1 MSIGMLVIC
10 RLGTPADSE
19 QRHHCRYYIDNAL
32 DGIGEKRHAAR
43 KMIGMALRPL
53 RALISGA
60 AAATLQTKVRERIA
74 MTTRRNFLKAGIAA
88 VATGVVFCK
97 CGLLQGAHAQEP
109 TRQKLSVMVRG
120 KRVKTIDVHS
130 HCHFREAG
138 ALLGADAAAVQ
149 LPPVNGAAEA
159 FIEIDKRLAAMDA
172 QAVDVEVLSINPFWY
187 GRERDLAAQIVKIQ
201 NEKLAELCASKP
213 ERFAAFASLTL
224 QAPDLAVQELE
235 TAVRKQGLKGA
246 AIGGVVNGLEFSD
259 PKFHPVWAKAEEL
272 GVPLFI
278 HPQGVPELNKRLSG
292 NGWLGNTIGNPLE
305 TTIALSHL
313 IFEGTLDRFPGLK
326 VIAAHG
332 GGFLPSY
339 ADRSDHACM
348 VGPKGCNPDVK
359 LRKTPTEYL
368 KQIYFDSLIFSPEA
382 IRHLA
387 AQVGA
392 GQIVLGSDYPYP
404 WQLHPVDHILVS
416 TSLSDDEKAD
426 ILGRTAAKLFNF
438 SD

>member
-1 MSIGMLVIC
+1 
-10 RLGTPADSE
+10 
-19 QRHHCRYYIDNAL
+19 
-32 DGIGEKRHAAR
+32 
-43 KMIGMALRPL
+43 
-53 RALISGA
+53 
-60 AAATLQTKVRERIA
+60 
-74 MTTRRNFLKAGIAA
+74 MTTRRNFLKAGTAA
-88 VATGVVFCK
+88 VATGIVFCK
-97 CGLLQGAHAQEP
+97 CGLLQGAHAQQP
-109 TRQKLSVMVRG
+109 TRQKLPVVVSG

-138 ALLGADAAAVQ
+138 ALLGAEANAVQ

-159 FIEIDKRLAAMDA
+159 FIEIDKRLAAMDG
-172 QAVDVEVLSINPFWY
+172 QAVDMEVLSINPFWY

-213 ERFAAFASLTL
+213 DRFAAFASLTL

-235 TAVRKQGLKGA
+235 TAIKKQGLKGA
-246 AIGGVVNGLEFSD
+246 AIGGVVNGVEFSD

-278 HPQGVPELNKRLSG
+278 HPQGVPELGKRLSG

-313 IFEGTLDRFPGLK
+313 IFEGTFDRFPGLK

-332 GGFLPSY
+332 AGFLPSY
-339 ADRSDHACM
+339 ADRSDHACL
-348 VGPKGCNPDVK
+348 VGPKGCNPNIK
-359 LRKTPTEYL
+359 LKKKPTEYL
-368 KQIYFDSLIFSPEA
+368 KQPHFDSLIFPPEA

-392 GQIVLGSDYPYP
+392 SQIVLGSDYPYP
-404 WQLHPVDHILVS
+404 WEMKPVDHIFACD
-416 TSLSDDEKAD
+416 SLSDEQKVAV
-426 ILGRTAAKLFNF
+426 LGGTAAKLLNIAG
-438 SD
+438 

>member
-1 MSIGMLVIC
+1 
-10 RLGTPADSE
+10 
-19 QRHHCRYYIDNAL
+19 
-32 DGIGEKRHAAR
+32 
-43 KMIGMALRPL
+43 
-53 RALISGA
+53 
-60 AAATLQTKVRERIA
+60 LQS
-74 MTTRRNFLKAGIAA
+74 
-88 VATGVVFCK
+88 
-97 CGLLQGAHAQEP
+97 AHAEQP
-109 TRQKLSVMVRG
+109 VRQKLPVMVG
-120 KRVKTIDVHS
+120 GNRVKTIDVHA

-138 ALLGADAAAVQ
+138 ALLGADAAVQ

-172 QAVDVEVLSINPFWY
+172 QAIDLEVLSINPYWY
-187 GRERDLAAQIVKIQ
+187 NRERDLAAAIVKIQ

-213 ERFAAFASLTL
+213 DRFAAFASLTL

-235 TAVRKQGLKGA
+235 TAVKKQGLKGA
-246 AIGGVVNGLEFSD
+246 AIGGVVNGVEFSD
-259 PKFHPVWAKAEEL
+259 PKFHPVWAKAEQL

-278 HPQGVPELNKRLSG
+278 HPQGVPELAKRLSG

-339 ADRSDHACM
+339 ADRSDHACL
-348 VGPKGCNPDVK
+348 VGPKGCNADVK
-359 LRKTPTEYL
+359 LGKAPTEYL

-382 IRHLA
+382 IRHLV

-404 WQLHPVDHILVS
+404 WQLQPVDHIFAS
-416 TSLSDDEKAD
+416 ASLSDDDKAD
-426 ILGRTAAKLFNF
+426 ILGRTAAKLFELTT
-438 SD
+438 